1 VLIAC
6 IMLLNHASAIAQNSR
21 GGYGAARINS
31 KGYHGD
37 EKPDPRLEREL
48 FQKEGHQQTGIN
60 FAKVSLLSLQTL
72 CNCNVVLSNI
82 GITA

>member
-1 VLIAC
+1 M
-6 IMLLNHASAIAQNSR
+6 MLYKPYIYTTVHNSR

-60 FAKVSLLSLQTL
+60 FAKVSS
-72 CNCNVVLSNI
+72 
-82 GITA
+82 